1 MSVFVVQP
9 VKIIETLANK
19 LKEYPNI
26 SPPEGSEFWKT
37 AFFKELAPM
46 DSENF
51 WYIRCASI
59 LRKVNKFGPIGV
71 NKLRKYYG
79 GKNKKGRGLHHSAK
93 ASGKIIRV
101 ALQQLGEANLLEME
115 EKKGRVLSA
124 EGKSL
129 IERTAYEILRSKEQ

>member
-9 VKIIETLANK
+9 EKIIEILASK
-19 LKEYPNI
+19 LKEYPEI

-37 AFFKELAPM
+37 AFFKELAPL

-59 LRKVNKFGPIGV
+59 LRKVKKFGPVGV
-71 NKLRKYYG
+71 NKLRKFYG
-79 GKNKKGRGLHHSAK
+79 GKNRKGKGLNHSAK

-101 ALQQLGEANLLEME
+101 ALQQLGEANLLKMKER
-115 EKKGRVLSA
+115 KGRVLST
-124 EGKSL
+124 EVTSL
-129 IERTAYEILRSKEQ
+129 IERTAYEILRSKDQ